1 MIIKNRL
8 FKILDY
14 KKIKFFFDILFS
26 LIGLFILTPLI
37 ILISISIFLEM
48 GRPIFYLQKRPGL
61 NGKIFKIIKFRT
73 MSNPINK
80 NGEYLS
86 EIKRISK
93 IGSFLRRTS
102 LDEIPELINILKG
115 EMSFIGPRPLLVEYL
130 PLYSVE
136 QFKRHNVKPGLS
148 GWAQI
153 NGRNTINWE
162 KKFDL
167 DLWYVRN
174 ISFILDLKIF
184 FLTFL
189 YILKQNKINHKDG
202 LSMPLFKGK
211 L

>member
-1 MIIKNRL
+1 
-8 FKILDY
+8 LDY

-26 LIGLFILTPLI
+26 IVGLFILTPLI

-93 IGSFLRRTS
+93 LGSFLRRTS

-189 YILKQNKINHKDG
+189 YILKQNKINHKDD
-202 LSMPLFKGK
+202 LSMPEFKGK
-211 L
+211 

>member
-1 MIIKNRL
+1 M
-8 FKILDY
+8 DY

>member
-1 MIIKNRL
+1 M
-8 FKILDY
+8 DY

-26 LIGLFILTPLI
+26 IVGLFILTPLI

-93 IGSFLRRTS
+93 LGSFLRRTS

-184 FLTFL
+184 FLNFL
-189 YILKQNKINHKDG
+189 YILKQNKINHKDD
-202 LSMPLFKGK
+202 LSMPEFKGK
-211 L
+211 

>member
-1 MIIKNRL
+1 ME
-8 FKILDY
+8 Y

>member
-1 MIIKNRL
+1 
-8 FKILDY
+8 LDY

-184 FLTFL
+184 FLTFF
-189 YILKQNKINHKDG
+189 YIFKQNKINHNDD
-202 LSMPLFKGK
+202 LSMPQFKG
-211 L
+211 

>member
-1 MIIKNRL
+1 M
-8 FKILDY
+8 DY

-26 LIGLFILTPLI
+26 IVGLFILTPLI

-93 IGSFLRRTS
+93 LGSFLRRTS

-189 YILKQNKINHKDG
+189 YILKQNKINHKDD
-202 LSMPLFKGK
+202 LSMPEFKGK
-211 L
+211 